1 MEDLLTTLFSS
12 ESQNDDETFSDLD
25 AFPIEPIPFEDFE
38 DKNEIDIK
46 TISPTKKTSPPRKR
60 YVSL

>member
-12 ESQNDDETFSDLD
+12 ESQNDDEETFWDLD

-38 DKNEIDIK
+38 KNEIDIK